1 MKLQDLFK
9 NLEFFI
15 LSFLP
20 ISLFIGDGFL
30 NGYIL
35 IVDLIF
41 LINFFNKKLFYYLKN
56 ILFYLLIIIW
66 IYLIISALFVAN
78 SEISLIRALGF
89 LRFIILVFAFKYF
102 FKTYSNEQISKLLKI
117 WFVIFIVVS
126 FDIFFEFLTGQNLLG
141 FKSDYSGRIAS
152 FTNDE
157 LKIGGF
163 YYGFSLIVLTY
174 IFLKFKNI
182 NHFYYLI
189 TLIFII
195 YISSIIGEKSNF
207 IRLSLCLLIFFII
220 TYPSNLIKK
229 IFITSFIGLALFSII
244 YSNDMFKKRLVDEI
258 IIPIKMVG
266 IKNYI
271 NQTRYGSHFK
281 IANNIIRDNLYF
293 GIGVKKFRE
302 LSFETKYNKNKNM
315 DGGST
320 HPHQI
325 HLELL
330 VELGLIGYILFL
342 SFYLYSIIYGLR
354 KFIYENNYFAL
365 SGSIFIFTTLL
376 PLIPSGSF
384 FTSYTATIF
393 WINYSFIFF
402 YNKKN

>member
-1 MKLQDLFK
+1 MKLQDLLK

-30 NGYIL
+30 NGCIL

-66 IYLIISALFVAN
+66 IYLIISALFVAS

-89 LRFIILVFAFKYF
+89 LRFIILIFAFKYF
-102 FKTYSNEQISKLLKI
+102 FKTNSDEKISKLLKI
-117 WFVIFIVVS
+117 WSVIFLIVS
-126 FDIFFEFLTGQNLLG
+126 IDIFFEFLTGQNLLG
-141 FKSDYSGRIAS
+141 FKSDYGGRIAS

-157 LKIGGF
+157 LKIGGY
-163 YYGFSLIVLTY
+163 YYGFSLIIFTF
-174 IFLKFKNI
+174 IFLKLKNV
-182 NHFYYLI
+182 NHFSYLI
-189 TLIFII
+189 ILFFIL
-195 YISSIIGEKSNF
+195 YISSIIGERSNF
-207 IRLSLCLLIFFII
+207 IRLSLGLIIFFMI
-220 TYPSNLIKK
+220 TYQSNLIKK
-229 IFITSFIGLALFSII
+229 IFITSLIGLTIISII
-244 YSNDMFKKRLVDEI
+244 YSNNILKKRLIDEI
-258 IIPIKMVG
+258 IIPIKTVG
-266 IKNYI
+266 IINYI

-281 IANNIIRDNLYF
+281 IANNIIKDNLYF

-302 LSFETKYNKNKNM
+302 LSFDRRYNKNKKM

-330 VELGLIGYILFL
+330 AELGLIGYILFI
-342 SFYLYSIIYGLR
+342 SFYSYSIIYGLR
-354 KFIYENNYFAL
+354 KFIYEKNYFAL
-365 SGSIFIFTTLL
+365 SGSIFIITTVL

-393 WINYSFIFF
+393 WINCSFIFF